1 MKKIFILFI
10 ALGFV
15 LNLNACTN
23 NEEDYPENP
32 GSEIPEKLD
41 DRLISI
47 SFGDTELKA
56 KIYDNPTTRDFL
68 SRLPLTIRMGDI
80 GNKEKYASFSRGLTQ
95 EDEVIYTN
103 EPEQLVYWPQAPVSL
118 STIKQT
124 GNLSGAVL

>member
-1 MKKIFILFI
+1 M
-10 ALGFV
+10 GFV